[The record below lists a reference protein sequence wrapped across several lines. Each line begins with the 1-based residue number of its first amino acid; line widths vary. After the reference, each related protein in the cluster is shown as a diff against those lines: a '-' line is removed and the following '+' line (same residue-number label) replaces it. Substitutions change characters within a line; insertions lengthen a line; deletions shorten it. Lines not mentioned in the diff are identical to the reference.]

1 MSRRRISCQGK
12 KDFVVRQ
19 KIVGLQMLSTASL
32 KFGDSWENFGDKK
45 KIVSTGNGFLLTEF
59 FFVCL
64 FLFLF
69 FLLHKKGIKKMR
81 SVNRALCCSH
91 RAGQILDRTS

>member
-19 KIVGLQMLSTASL
+19 KIVGLQMFSTASL

-45 KIVSTGNGFLLTEF
+45 KI
-59 FFVCL
+59 
-64 FLFLF
+64 
-69 FLLHKKGIKKMR
+69 
-81 SVNRALCCSH
+81 
-91 RAGQILDRTS
+91 GQCKTHTADCRLQTADQG

>member
-19 KIVGLQMLSTASL
+19 KIVGLQMFSTASL

-45 KIVSTGNGFLLTEF
+45 E
-59 FFVCL
+59 
-64 FLFLF
+64 
-69 FLLHKKGIKKMR
+69 
-81 SVNRALCCSH
+81 NR
-91 RAGQILDRTS
+91 